1 METHVCG
8 EAITGEGSRP
18 ETVVPQKKESQS
30 GLKAISRL
38 QGNNRLAKI
47 VPTSENE
54 VTLQYYSRYARDF
67 VMRNYN
73 FCASKMAVARNG
85 KTLGIDMGFKA
96 AEDWYVKA
104 NAWAGNLDI
113 APFPLF
119 AETISLTVPHPSAG
133 RLIRLLGEFDRFFVT
148 LAGAALA
155 GSVTAEAHGRAINNA
170 QSRINYIHYL
180 CRFDADHFDIDGT
193 LLTQDK

>member
-1 METHVCG
+1 METHVSG
-8 EAITGEGSRP
+8 EAILGESEP
-18 ETVVPQKKESQS
+18 ETVAPEKKESQS

-38 QGNNRLAKI
+38 QGHERLAKI
-47 VPTSENE
+47 VPTSDNA

-85 KTLGIDMGFKA
+85 KTLGIDLGFKA
-96 AEDWYVKA
+96 AEEWYVKA
-104 NAWAGNLDI
+104 NAWASNLDI

-119 AETISLTVPHPSAG
+119 AETIPLTVPHPSAG

-148 LAGAALA
+148 LAGAAHA
-155 GSVTAEAHGRAINNA
+155 QSVTSEAHGRAINNA
-170 QSRINYIHYL
+170 QARINYIHYL

-193 LLTQDK
+193 LLAQGK

>member
-1 METHVCG
+1 METHVRG
-8 EAITGEGSRP
+8 EAITGDGSKP
-18 ETVVPQKKESQS
+18 ATVVPEKKENRS
-30 GLKAISRL
+30 GLKTISRL
-38 QGNNRLAKI
+38 QGDNRVAKI
-47 VPTSENE
+47 VPTSDNE

-85 KTLGIDMGFKA
+85 KTLAIDVAFKA

-104 NAWAGNLDI
+104 NAWASDLDI
-113 APFPLF
+113 SPFPLF
-119 AETISLTVPHPSAG
+119 AETIPLTVPHPSAG

-148 LAGAALA
+148 LAGAALS
-155 GSVTAEAHGRAINNA
+155 GSVTGEGHERAISNA

-193 LLTQDK
+193 LLKHDR